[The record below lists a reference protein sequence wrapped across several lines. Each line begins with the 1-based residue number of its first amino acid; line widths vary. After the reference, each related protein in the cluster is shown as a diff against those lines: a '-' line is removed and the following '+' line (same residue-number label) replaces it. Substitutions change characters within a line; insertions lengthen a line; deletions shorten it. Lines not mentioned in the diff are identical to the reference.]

1 MLISFNDL
9 PSHSRI
15 WVFQSSKVFSEI
27 QIVDLK
33 KKIETFLEKWTSH
46 GHSFQTGYKLP
57 YKRFV
62 VIGLNES
69 SQSASGCSIDKC
81 MNFIKSL
88 ESVYDVDLLDKM
100 NVTFRNKNLIE
111 YVNLKEFIKLAKS
124 KLVSLDTIVFNNLVL
139 NKDEFFENWEVR
151 AKDSWHKRFMKF

>member
-9 PSHSRI
+9 PSHSRV

-27 QIVDLK
+27 QIDDLK

-46 GHSFQTGYKLP
+46 GHSYETGYKLP

-69 SQSASGCSIDKC
+69 SHSASGCSIDKC

-100 NVTFRNKNLIE
+100 NVTYRNKNLIE

-124 KLVSLDTIVFNNLVL
+124 NLVSLDTIVFNNLVL
-139 NKDEFFENWEVR
+139 NKDEFDENWEVR

>member
-1 MLISFNDL
+1 MPYEVPKIE
-9 PSHSRI
+9 
-15 WVFQSSKVFSEI
+15 KVHWEY
-27 QIVDLK
+27 
-33 KKIETFLEKWTSH
+33 IETFLEKWTSH
-46 GHSFQTGYKLP
+46 GHSFETGYKLP

-69 SQSASGCSIDKC
+69 SNSASGCSIDKC

-100 NVTFRNKNLIE
+100 NVTYRNKNLIE

-124 KLVSLDTIVFNNLVL
+124 NLVSLDTIVFNNLVL
-139 NKDEFFENWEVR
+139 NKDEFDENWEVR

>member
-46 GHSFQTGYKLP
+46 GHSFETGYKLP

-139 NKDEFFENWEVR
+139 NKDEFVENWEVR